1 MKETIIPIG
10 PFHPLLEEP
19 ELFTLTLDGDT
30 VIDVDI
36 RIGWN
41 HRGIE
46 KLSQGLTWDQVP
58 FLVERICGIC
68 STSHPYAC
76 VLAAEDIAN
85 VKVPPR
91 AKHIRP
97 VIGELERIHSHLLWL
112 GLAGHFIGYNTVFM
126 WAWKYRELILDSLE
140 QLTGN
145 RNHYGM
151 FKPGGVRR
159 DFSQKAM
166 DFTMKSLD
174 EVETATKMFFGAV
187 SEDPVLH
194 KRLKGV
200 GVLTYED
207 AIQYSAIGPTSRPSG
222 VDHDVRADDPFDAYG
237 PSYEAGVWKKI
248 VLSDGDVFAKAACR
262 ILEIFES
269 INIVRWC
276 IQNMPDGDIDLNLT
290 EIPAGEGCGH
300 YEAPRGEVFHYMRS
314 DGSNF
319 PVRHKVRAP
328 TYNNLP
334 TFKATC
340 PGAHIADVAL
350 ITASIDPCYCCTER
364 VGVVDKYGGK
374 KCLTNEDLTKMSI
387 EKTMEIRRKLGKIEY
402 DPYRKLIKI

>member
-19 ELFTLTLDGDT
+19 ELFTLKVDGET
-30 VIDVDI
+30 VVDVDV

-58 FLVERICGIC
+58 FLIERICGIC

-76 VLAAEDIAN
+76 VLAMEDICDIEA
-85 VKVPPR
+85 PQR
-91 AKHIRP
+91 AQYIRP
-97 VIGELERIHSHLLWL
+97 IVGELERIHSHLLWL

-126 WAWKYRELILDSLE
+126 WAWKYRELTLDSLE

-145 RNHYGM
+145 RNHYAM
-151 FKPGGVRR
+151 FKVGGVRR

-166 DFTMKSLD
+166 DFTMKAMD
-174 EVETATKMFFGAV
+174 ETEKATKMFLGV
-187 SEDPVLH
+187 VLDDPVLH
-194 KRLKGV
+194 KRLKGI
-200 GVLTYED
+200 GVLTYDD

-222 VDHDVRADDPFDAYG
+222 VDHDVRIDDPCDVYG
-237 PSYEAGVWKKI
+237 ISHDKGVWKPI
-248 VLSDGDVFAKAACR
+248 VLQDGDVFAKAACR
-262 ILEIFES
+262 VLETLES
-269 INIVRWC
+269 IKIVRWC
-276 IQNMPDGDIDLNLT
+276 IENIPDGDIDAGVGEL
-290 EIPAGEGCGH
+290 PVGEGCGH
-300 YEAPRGEVFHYMRS
+300 YEAPRGEVFHFMRS

-319 PVRHKVRAP
+319 PIRHKVRAP
-328 TYNNLP
+328 TFNNLP

-350 ITASIDPCYCCTER
+350 ITAAIDPCYCCTER
-364 VGVVDKYGGK
+364 VGVVDKIGSK
-374 KCLTNEDLTKMSI
+374 HILTQDDLTKISV
-387 EKTMEIRRKLGKIEY
+387 EKTDEIRRKLGKVTF
-402 DPYRKLIKI
+402 DPYAKMI

>member
-19 ELFTLTLDGDT
+19 ELFTLKLDGET
-30 VIDVDI
+30 VVDVDV

-46 KLSQGLTWDQVP
+46 KLSQGLTWDQAP

-76 VLAAEDIAN
+76 VLAAEDIAD

-91 AKHIRP
+91 AQYIRP
-97 VIGELERIHSHLLWL
+97 IVGELERIHSHLLWL

-126 WAWKYRELILDSLE
+126 WAWKLRELTLDSME

-145 RNHYGM
+145 RNHYAM

-159 DFSQKAM
+159 DFTEKAMEFTLKAM
-166 DFTMKSLD
+166 DETDRMLKKFLAIVLD
-174 EVETATKMFFGAV
+174 
-187 SEDPVLH
+187 DPILH
-194 KRLKGV
+194 KRLKGI

-207 AIQYSAIGPTSRPSG
+207 AIEYSAIGPTSRPSG
-222 VDHDVRADDPFDAYG
+222 VDHDVRRDAPSDAYG
-237 PSYEAGVWKKI
+237 IAFDKGVWDVI
-248 VLSDGDVFAKAACR
+248 VLPDGDVFAKAACR
-262 ILEIFES
+262 VLEMLES
-269 INIVRWC
+269 VKIVRWC
-276 IQNMPDGDIDLNLT
+276 IENIPDGELDANIP
-290 EIPAGEGCGH
+290 EIPTGEGCGH

-328 TYNNLP
+328 TFNNLP

-340 PGAHIADVAL
+340 PGAHIADVTL

-364 VGVVDKYGGK
+364 VGVVDRIGK
-374 KCLTNEDLTKMSI
+374 KNILNRDELTKLSVDR
-387 EKTMEIRRKLGKIEY
+387 TMAIRRKLNKVTW
-402 DPYRKLIKI
+402 DPYAKLL

>member
-19 ELFTLTLDGDT
+19 ELFVLRVDGET
-30 VIDVDI
+30 VVDVDL

-58 FLVERICGIC
+58 YLIERICGIC

-76 VLAAEDIAN
+76 VLAMEDILDMEA
-85 VKVPPR
+85 PPR
-91 AKHIRP
+91 AQYIRP
-97 VIGELERIHSHLLWL
+97 VVGELERIHSHLLWF

-126 WAWKYRELILDSLE
+126 WAWKYRELVLDSLE
-140 QLTGN
+140 RLTGN
-145 RNHYGM
+145 RNHYAM
-151 FKPGGVRR
+151 FKAGGVRR
-159 DFSQKAM
+159 DFSDEAM
-166 DFTMKSLD
+166 DFTMKAMD
-174 EVETATKMFFGAV
+174 EVEKAVKMFLGVALD
-187 SEDPVLH
+187 DPVLH

-207 AIQYSAIGPTSRPSG
+207 AIQYSAVGPTSRPSG
-222 VDHDVRADDPFDAYG
+222 VDHDVRRDDPFDAYG
-237 PSYEAGVWKKI
+237 PAFEAGVWKPI
-248 VLSDGDVFAKAACR
+248 VLQDGDVFAKAACR
-262 ILEIFES
+262 ILEMLES
-269 INIVRWC
+269 IKIIRWC
-276 IQNMPDGDIDLNLT
+276 IENMPDGEIDAGVT
-290 EIPAGEGCGH
+290 EIPPGEGCGH

-314 DGSNF
+314 DGTGY

-334 TFKATC
+334 TYKATC
-340 PGAHIADVAL
+340 PGAHIADVTL

-364 VGVVDKYGGK
+364 VGIVDKYNNYRSVK
-374 KCLTNEDLTKMSI
+374 QEYLTKLSV
-387 EKTMEIRRKLGKIEY
+387 EKTLALKRDLGLVTW
-402 DPYRKLIKI
+402 DPYAKLLK

>member
-19 ELFTLTLDGDT
+19 ELFTLKIDGET
-30 VIDVDI
+30 VVDVDVK
-36 RIGWN
+36 IGWN

-46 KLSQGLTWDQVP
+46 KLAQGLTWDQVP

-76 VLAAEDIAN
+76 VLAMEDILGI
-85 VKVPPR
+85 KPPPR
-91 AKHIRP
+91 AQFIRP
-97 VIGELERIHSHLLWL
+97 VVGEMERIHSHLLWF

-126 WAWKYRELILDSLE
+126 WAWKYRELILDALE
-140 QLTGN
+140 KLTGN
-145 RNHYGM
+145 RNHYAM
-151 FKPGGVRR
+151 FKAGGVRR
-159 DFSQKAM
+159 DFSDEAM
-166 DFTMKSLD
+166 DFTMKILD
-174 EVETATKMFFGAV
+174 EVEKATKMFLGAV
-187 SEDPVLH
+187 SDDPVIH

-207 AIQYSAIGPTSRPSG
+207 AVEYSAVGPTSRPSG
-222 VDHDVRADDPFDAYG
+222 VDHDVRRDDPFDAYEQ
-237 PSYEAGVWKKI
+237 SYNEGVWKVV
-248 VLSDGDVFAKAACR
+248 VLQDGDVFAKAACR
-262 ILEIFES
+262 ILEILES
-269 INIVRWC
+269 IKIIRWC
-276 IQNMPDGDIDLNLT
+276 IENMPDGEIDAGVK
-290 EIPAGEGCGH
+290 EIPPGEGCGH

-314 DGSNF
+314 DGRNY

-340 PGAHIADVAL
+340 PGAHIADVTL

-364 VGVVDKYGGK
+364 VGVITPDGTK
-374 KCLTNEDLTKMSI
+374 KVVTQNDLTKLSV
-387 EKTMEIRRKLGKIEY
+387 EKTLEIRRKLGKVTW
-402 DPYRKLIKI
+402 DPYAKLLKK